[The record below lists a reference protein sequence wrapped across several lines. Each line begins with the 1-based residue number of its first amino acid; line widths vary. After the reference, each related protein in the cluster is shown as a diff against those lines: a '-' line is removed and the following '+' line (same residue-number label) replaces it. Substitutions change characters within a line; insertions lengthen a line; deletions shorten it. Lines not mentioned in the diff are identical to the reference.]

1 MDDKKFIGVYHSE
14 TDLMAKMDEL
24 KAHGYSEEDM
34 YVTAKDKDAVSM
46 VRGRTNAEVETAG
59 GSWGDRFMS
68 FLSGVDPIR
77 GAFRNM
83 GVSDEEAD
91 RYYNEVENGGFLLYV
106 DRDYSNRYDDDY
118 DPSRT
123 VGIADGNRADLEE
136 EHLDPIDYDGL
147 DKVNR
152 NNRDASIETGM
163 TDINLGSNLH
173 SEREDLR
180 ADRSDGLRTEDGLTE
195 EETLRL
201 HEERLNVN
209 KERVQ
214 TGEVHI
220 EKDVVEEEQVI
231 DVPVEREEVFVE
243 RRPVTDNDL
252 TRGEGDLTDFDD
264 RDRAFKDDHDTI
276 RVPIMEERVEVT
288 KKPVVTEEIV
298 VGKRKVQD
306 TETVRDTVRREE
318 AHIEEDIDEN
328 GRTRKDRD
336 GLL

>member
-1 MDDKKFIGVYHSE
+1 MDNKKFIGVYHNE
-14 TDLMAKMDEL
+14 TDLMTKMDEL
-24 KAHGYSEEDM
+24 KTNGYAEEDM
-34 YVTAKDKDAVSM
+34 YITVKDKDAVSM

-77 GAFRNM
+77 DGFRNM
-83 GVSDEEAD
+83 GLSDEESD
-91 RYYNEVENGGFLLYV
+91 RYYNDIENGGMLLYV
-106 DRDYSNRYDDDY
+106 DRDYGSHYDSEY

-123 VGIADGNRADLEE
+123 VGIANGNTADLNGERLE
-136 EHLDPIDYDGL
+136 PIDYDRLNDLNTNRSGSL
-147 DKVNR
+147 TSADKT
-152 NNRDASIETGM
+152 DA
-163 TDINLGSNLH
+163 NLGSNLYTEND
-173 SEREDLR
+173 SL
-180 ADRSDGLRTEDGLTE
+180 RSDDTLRE

-214 TGEVHI
+214 TGEVYV
-220 EKDVVEEEQVI
+220 EKEVIEEEQVI

-243 RRPVTDNDL
+243 RRPVTDGDLTATDNDL
-252 TRGEGDLTDFDD
+252 TAFDE
-264 RDRAFKDDHDTI
+264 RDPAFKEDGETI
-276 RVPIMEERVEVT
+276 RVPITEERVEVT

-298 VGKRKVQD
+298 IGKRKVED

-318 AHIEEDIDEN
+318 AHIEEDGSLVGKDKL
-328 GRTRKDRD
+328 RKDRD